1 MSVEGSFLLESMG
14 FDCFRHVAT
23 PRCLATRKCARCDRS
38 SPADPRPWGA
48 RPLVVP
54 WSVEG
59 ALLRRAPRVQVP
71 PMAVGDGYRSRTPGT
86 RIERGGTLMPR
97 AHLLPVPWPLEGALF
112 RRAVRVRVPPMAVG
126 DGYRSRTPGTRIE
139 RGGALMPRAH
149 LLPVPWPLEGALL
162 RRAVRVRVPPM
173 AGVDEQQMRA
183 R

>member
-1 MSVEGSFLLESMG
+1 MCFTAWPTASTAAAKRPPTVGRGPARSLKPAGAPSGGRYVRRREMSVEGSFLLESVG

-97 AHLLPVPWPLEGALF
+97 AHLLPVPWPLEGAL
-112 RRAVRVRVPPMAVG
+112 
-126 DGYRSRTPGTRIE
+126 
-139 RGGALMPRAH
+139 
-149 LLPVPWPLEGALL
+149 L